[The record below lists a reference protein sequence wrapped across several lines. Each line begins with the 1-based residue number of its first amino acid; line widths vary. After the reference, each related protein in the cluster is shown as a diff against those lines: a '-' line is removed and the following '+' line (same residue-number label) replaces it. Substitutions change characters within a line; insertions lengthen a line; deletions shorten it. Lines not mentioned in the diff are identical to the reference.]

1 MLSSIC
7 IFLSCFH
14 VVCLF
19 LFGCLVYFLFVFQK
33 QKRKKK
39 KEKKKEVCVFVYVGT
54 CVPLMVIE
62 TKFSKLYISC
72 SLYEHLNAQLSK

>member
-1 MLSSIC
+1 MLSC
-7 IFLSCFH
+7 C
-14 VVCLF
+14 
-19 LFGCLVYFLFVFQK
+19 LFVFVWLFSLFFVCFSK
-33 QKRKKK
+33 TKKEKKK
-39 KEKKKEVCVFVYVGT
+39 KKKKEVCVFVYVGT

>member
-1 MLSSIC
+1 MLSC
-7 IFLSCFH
+7 C
-14 VVCLF
+14 
-19 LFGCLVYFLFVFQK
+19 LFVFVWLFSLFFVCFSK
-33 QKRKKK
+33 TKKK
-39 KEKKKEVCVFVYVGT
+39 KKKEVCVFVYVGT